1 MKNYLTPTGNLFG
14 SNGWLSDFDGLF
26 SPFFAGE
33 SNVLKTD
40 VKEYATHYLLE
51 VEVPGISK
59 NDIDISVD
67 GGYLTVSSTKTDK
80 NDGTTGDW
88 KYVKRER
95 SVSATRTF
103 YIGDTAETEIKA
115 TYTDGL
121 LYINVPKPA
130 ASSAAAATKRIEIH

>member
-33 SNVLKTD
+33 NNVLKTD
-40 VKEYATHYLLE
+40 VKEYPSHYLLE

-59 NDIDISVD
+59 NNIDISVE
-67 GGYLTVSSTKTDK
+67 GGYLTVSSAKTDR

-95 SVSATRTF
+95 STSATRTF
-103 YIGDTAETEIKA
+103 YIGDTAETDIKA

-130 ASSAAAATKRIEIH
+130 ANASEGAPKRIEIH